1 MVFSQSPAL
10 HRIRQLVRLI
20 RKHPDLPERPRNAV
34 CRVPKPPETP
44 LPDPELFVDS
54 STGCN
59 HDQGRKDHQA
69 HRTRANSPGQPG
81 W

>member
-10 HRIRQLVRLI
+10 RRIHHLVRLI
-20 RKHPDLPERPRNAV
+20 RKHPDLPERPRSAV
-34 CRVPKPPETP
+34 RRAPQ

-54 STGCN
+54 STGLN
-59 HDQGRKDHQA
+59 HDPGRTDHKA

-81 W
+81 R

>member
-20 RKHPDLPERPRNAV
+20 RKHPDLPERPRNAA
-34 CRVPKPPETP
+34 RHALKLPDMR

-59 HDQGRKDHQA
+59 GDSGRADHKT
-69 HRTRANSPGQPG
+69 HRTRANSPGQPER
-81 W
+81 